1 MSDDTKKR
9 LGPDELSSA
18 HAVITTLDFAR
29 ANIER
34 YLQIHTAH
42 PVPVKMRGLIYK
54 IADEANA
61 GIEKLVD
68 DSAALAAKTLQAFI
82 ESRRKS

>member
-1 MSDDTKKR
+1 MSDDTEKQ

-34 YLQIHTAH
+34 YLQIAVHRG
-42 PVPVKMRGLIYK
+42 PVKMRGQ